1 MPIKIGIN
9 GFGRIGRQIFK
20 IGLKN
25 PNLKFVA
32 INDIT
37 DPKTLAHLLKY
48 DSIFGRFRG
57 QVEASGSSIIVD
69 GEEVRVFSV
78 RDPAQI
84 PWHEEGVDIVVEAT
98 GLFRSRSDAA
108 KHIRGSVK
116 KVVITAPA
124 KGEPADYTVVMGVNE
139 DGLDPDRHQV
149 ISNASCTTNAFAMLI
164 KVLHENFGIK
174 RGFMTTV
181 HSYTNDQRI
190 LDAPHRDLRRA
201 RAAALSIV
209 PTSTGAAKAI
219 GLIFPELKGKIAA
232 VSLRVPTPNV
242 SIVDFSAEVERE
254 TSIEEV
260 NRAFEESA
268 SGPLSRYI
276 GIVRDPVVSVDLVG
290 DDHSVIFDPS
300 LTDVVDGT
308 LVKVFGWY
316 DNEWGYSARVV
327 DLLDYLSKFL

>member
-48 DSIFGRFRG
+48 DSIFGRFGG
-57 QVEASGSSIIVD
+57 QVEASGSSIVVD
-69 GEEVRVFSV
+69 GEEIRVFSV

>member
-48 DSIFGRFRG
+48 DSIFGRFGG
-57 QVEASGSSIIVD
+57 QVEASGSSIVVD
-69 GEEVRVFSV
+69 GEEIRVFSV

-174 RGFMTTV
+174 RGLMTTV

-201 RAAALSIV
+201 RAAALSII

>member
-48 DSIFGRFRG
+48 DSIFGRFGG
-57 QVEASGSSIIVD
+57 QVEASGSSIVVD

>member
-98 GLFRSRSDAA
+98 GLFRSRSDAV

-174 RGFMTTV
+174 RGLMTTV

-201 RAAALSIV
+201 RAAALSII

>member
-57 QVEASGSSIIVD
+57 QVEASGSSIVVD

>member
-174 RGFMTTV
+174 RGLMTTV

>member
-57 QVEASGSSIIVD
+57 QVEASGSSIVVD

-174 RGFMTTV
+174 RGLMTTV

>member
-48 DSIFGRFRG
+48 DSIFGRFGG
-57 QVEASGSSIIVD
+57 QVEASGSSIVVD
-69 GEEVRVFSV
+69 GEEIRVFSV

-201 RAAALSIV
+201 RAAALSII

>member
-1 MPIKIGIN
+1 MPIRIGIN

-48 DSIFGRFRG
+48 DSIFGRFKE
-57 QVEASGSSIIVD
+57 QVEASSSSIIVD
-69 GEEVRVFSV
+69 GEEIRVFSV

-84 PWHEEGVDIVVEAT
+84 PWQEEGVDIVVEAT
-98 GLFRSRSDAA
+98 GLFRSRNDAA

-174 RGFMTTV
+174 RGLMTTV

-201 RAAALSIV
+201 RAAALSII

-242 SIVDFSAEVERE
+242 SIVDFSAEVKRE

-300 LTDVVDGT
+300 LTDVVDST

>member
-48 DSIFGRFRG
+48 DSIFGRFKG
-57 QVEASGSSIIVD
+57 QVEASGSSIVVD
-69 GEEVRVFSV
+69 GEEIRVFSV

-174 RGFMTTV
+174 RGLMTTV

-201 RAAALSIV
+201 RAAALSII

-232 VSLRVPTPNV
+232 ISLRVPTPNV

-254 TSIEEV
+254 TSVEDV
-260 NRAFEESA
+260 NRTFEESA

-327 DLLDYLSKFL
+327 DLLDHLSKFL